1 MANLGIYSDDES
13 YEKGFNFSSLPPF
26 LAVATRHFHQEKQ
39 GPMTMTR
46 KSPTSSFEGHT
57 LAKDYY
63 VMGTLGEGSLG
74 KVKVALHLVTQT
86 LVAIKILKK
95 GTSTEPLINCEIELL
110 KTLQHPTIIQL
121 FQVIE
126 TKQKTYLVMEYAARG
141 SLLKRVTECGH
152 LEEDE
157 ARTLFRELTLAIKYI
172 HSHNIAHRDIKSEN
186 ILLDC
191 EGHIKL
197 SDFGLGKRFASGEKV
212 KGFWG
217 TTEYCAPEVFGL
229 TEYEGLPTDIW
240 SLGVVLYLLV
250 TGYLPFRDTE
260 LSKIKAQILSR
271 NCWIPHHLSPE
282 LQDLLN
288 QLMTVDP
295 TQRPLIVE
303 VMAHP
308 WLRHEKDSLISL
320 TEIPKEPHWEIA
332 FQMFL
337 MGYKIQEIKDALN
350 QKEYT
355 RAMAT
360 YLILQKKQRQHK
372 NDQDGEQDG
381 TMAPE
386 KSPNFPLPLRRG
398 SSVPTLP
405 TFTLPILPGLSGDKK
420 KGCQAHSEPPTL
432 SSPKGTLPEKN
443 SPQHEPIPHLKMATF
458 REIRWTTESTSSSTT
473 TSSVFVSSEV
483 SSYENIRDA
492 SIETSKM
499 MGIDTSISFQEYIS
513 SEQVQGDST
522 DGKSLQ
528 DSSPCSRETEPQEH
542 LGDQCQGGP
551 RVPQRQQGRRGLKK
565 SISQALY
572 SLCCCPKRRENT
584 LAR

>member
-1 MANLGIYSDDES
+1 MTNLRISSDGKS
-13 YEKGFNFSSLPPF
+13 HYKGFNFSSRSPL
-26 LAVATRHFHQEKQ
+26 LAVATGHFPQEKR
-39 GPMTMTR
+39 GTVRMTR
-46 KSPTSSFEGHT
+46 KLTTGSFEGHT

-86 LVAIKILKK
+86 LVAIKILRK
-95 GTSTEPLINCEIELL
+95 GTSTEPLISCETELL
-110 KTLQHPTIIQL
+110 KALQHPHVIQL
-121 FQVIE
+121 LQVIE

-141 SLLKRVTECGH
+141 PLLKRVTKCGH
-152 LEEDE
+152 LEEEE

-172 HSHNIAHRDIKSEN
+172 HSHNIAHRDIKAEN
-186 ILLDC
+186 ILLDW

-229 TEYEGLPTDIW
+229 TEYEGFPTDIW

-320 TEIPKEPHWEIA
+320 AEIPREPDPDIA
-332 FQMFL
+332 LQMFS
-337 MGYKIQEIKDALN
+337 MGFKIQEIKNALD
-350 QKEYT
+350 QKQYT

-372 NDQDGEQDG
+372 NDQNGEQDG

-386 KSPNFPLPLRRG
+386 KSPNFPVPLRWV
-398 SSVPTLP
+398 SSVPALP
-405 TFTLPILPGLSGDKK
+405 TFTLPILPGPSGDKR
-420 KGCQAHSEPPTL
+420 KGCWTHSDPPTL
-432 SSPKGTLPEKN
+432 SSLKRALPEKN
-443 SPQHEPIPHLKMATF
+443 SPQHEPMPHLKMATF
-458 REIRWTTESTSSSTT
+458 RDTQWTTESTSSLAT
-473 TSSVFVSSEV
+473 TSSLFVSSEV
-483 SSYENIRDA
+483 SSYENTQDM
-492 SIETSKM
+492 SNDTSKM
-499 MGIDTSISFQEYIS
+499 IDIDTSISFQEYTS

-522 DGKSLQ
+522 DNKSLQ
-528 DSSPCSRETEPQEH
+528 DSSPCSRGTESQEH
-542 LGDQCQGGP
+542 LGDQGQGVP
-551 RVPQRQQGRRGLKK
+551 RVPQRQQGGRGLKK
-565 SISQALY
+565 RISQALC
-572 SLCCCPKRRENT
+572 SLCCCPQSEKEKT
-584 LAR
+584 P